1 MYNRIRTDDKL
12 IVIIALILMLLVMQC
27 LVWTTPVYADDLQAP
42 TAPQNIWHIKIGS
55 VALFYWGT
63 ATDNEG
69 VAGYEIYRNGEKI
82 VTTTRTYSLLSGFSS
97 QTGYAVYIKAY
108 DAAGNLSEPSKPVII
123 NKQYYQDT
131 EAPTAPLNL
140 RSTEITGTSIT
151 LAWDA
156 ATDNVGVTGYEV
168 YQGNTLVEKV
178 TGTAFTMVGL
188 EPLTTY
194 RFSIKAFDAA
204 GNVSE
209 TSNLF
214 ETATIEKDNEAPTTP
229 GNLRYFKLGSL
240 VVFNWDAAK
249 DNEGVAGYEIYR
261 NGEKIATT
269 TKTSYLMSGLSPRT
283 TYAVYIKAYDAAGN
297 LSQPSKTLIINK
309 QYNKDTT
316 APTAPCNLRNTE
328 ITGTSIALAW
338 DAATDNVGVTGYEV
352 YQGNTLVEKVTGTAY
367 TVTGLETGRQY
378 RFIVKAYDAAGNV
391 SSASNEIIVTPI
403 IAAPVLLS
411 AATTTD
417 GTKILLEFNKEM
429 AVPITASAGFT
440 VTVNG
445 VANPVQA
452 VNLSSNKTILEL
464 TLTGIIYQNAI
475 AIEIAYTAGTISSAD
490 GGKLADFS
498 EPQVVNNSTVNITLT
513 ENRYFYD
520 DLNRLLY
527 IQLSTGEKVYY
538 EYDENGNLL
547 GTKTVN

>member
-1 MYNRIRTDDKL
+1 MGKKL
-12 IVIIALILMLLVMQC
+12 IIIIALILIIPVVQC
-27 LVWTTPVYADDLQAP
+27 LVWTTPVYAEDLQAP

-55 VALFYWGT
+55 IALFFWG
-63 ATDNEG
+63 AAADNEE
-69 VAGYEIYRNGEKI
+69 VAGYEIYRNGEK
-82 VTTTRTYSLLSGFSS
+82 VATTTKTFSLLSGFSS

-108 DAAGNLSEPSKPVII
+108 DAAGNLSAPSKTVII
-123 NKQYYQDT
+123 NKQYYQDI

-140 RSTEITGTSIT
+140 RSTETTGTSIT

-168 YQGNTLVEKV
+168 YQNNILLEKV
-178 TGTAFTMVGL
+178 TGTTYKVAGL
-188 EPLTTY
+188 KPLTTY
-194 RFSIKAFDAA
+194 RFSVKAFDAA
-204 GNVSE
+204 GNGSE
-209 TSNLF
+209 ASNLF
-214 ETATIEKDNEAPTTP
+214 EAATIAKDIEAPTTP
-229 GNLRYFKLGSL
+229 ENFRYFKLGSL

-269 TKTSYLMSGLSPRT
+269 TKTSYLMSGLSSRV
-283 TYAVYIKAYDAAGN
+283 TYAVYIKAYDADGN
-297 LSQPSKTLIINK
+297 LSAPSKTLIINK
-309 QYNKDTT
+309 EYNKDTE
-316 APTAPCNLRNTE
+316 APTAPCNLRSTE
-328 ITGTSIALAW
+328 TTGTSITLAW

-352 YQGNTLVEKVTGTAY
+352 YQNNILLEKVTGTTY
-367 TVTGLETGRQY
+367 TVTGLETGREY
-378 RFIVKAYDAAGNV
+378 RFIVKAYDAAGKV
-391 SSASNEIIVTPI
+391 SDGSNEIIVTPI
-403 IAAPVLLS
+403 VEAPALLN

-429 AVPITASAGFT
+429 AVPPAAPAGFT
-440 VTVNG
+440 VVVNG
-445 VANPVQA
+445 VTNPVQA

-464 TLTGIIYQNAI
+464 TLAQIIYQNEI
-475 AIEIAYTAGTISSAD
+475 AIEVAYTAGTVTSAD
-490 GGKLADFS
+490 GGELADFRTQ
-498 EPQVVNNSTVNITLT
+498 QVVNKSTVNIALT